1 MKHFLV
7 LLLLITGTLSLYG
20 SSDDLTISKG
30 TDQEVIAK
38 LSPSVAQTDV
48 WNNAKIE
55 VSFSVPLD
63 ASSVQK
69 NNIKLVHLS
78 SKTNDHI
85 DGTIDYDKFDN
96 KVVYTPNGLLSEGVY
111 EVEIK
116 SLKADKAYKTTQIK
130 EIKYRFYVP
139 EVING
144 HQLPPEPDPV
154 VNDSTLLGI
163 DVNGN
168 GVRDDVERAILKE
181 YDEPKDR
188 VALAL
193 AMQYAKAFQIIIK
206 DPANGLKTKKYLNAG
221 TYCYFYYSRLAGKY
235 DDTIYFTK
243 HNDPSKFLKPFQFNT
258 EERIRAYFLYDA
270 ALSGKVYQLPP
281 FDTYK
286 SYCDFNASE
295 LMDGVE

>member
-1 MKHFLV
+1 MMKHFLV
-7 LLLLITGTLSLYG
+7 LLLLVTGTLSLYG
-20 SSDDLTISKG
+20 SNDDLSTSKG

-38 LSPSVAQTDV
+38 LSPTVAQTDV

-55 VSFSVPLD
+55 VSFTIPLD

-96 KVVYTPNGLLSEGVY
+96 KVVYTPSALLSEGVY

-144 HQLPPEPDPV
+144 YQLPPELDSQ
-154 VNDSTLLGI
+154 VNNSTLLGI
-163 DVNGN
+163 DSNNN
-168 GVRDDVERAILKE
+168 GVRDDVEI
-181 YDEPKDR
+181 
-188 VALAL
+188 
-193 AMQYAKAFQIIIK
+193 FIIK
-206 DPANGLKTKKYLNAG
+206 KYIDHHKIVTEIGLQGARAYQMIIENPL
-221 TYCYFYYSRLAGKY
+221 
-235 DDTIYFTK
+235 
-243 HNDPSKFLKPFQFNT
+243 NT
-258 EERIRAYFLYDA
+258 EENHKALHDAMDCNFYFKDDAEEFGDPILVDHYIDDMYHSLQLNTKSRVKAYMEYDKQ
-270 ALSGKVYQLPP
+270 LSGGVYTLTKARKMKENCN
-281 FDTYK
+281 FD
-286 SYCDFNASE
+286 
-295 LMDGVE
+295 VETLLGDK